1 MEKGRMK
8 HTALVVLSIA
18 FLVVGVLGI
27 VDIGF
32 FASNNGL
39 GLLEIM
45 LGVGGLIIAVR

>member
-8 HTALVVLSIA
+8 HTALVVLSIVL
-18 FLVVGVLGI
+18 LVVGVLGI
-27 VDIGF
+27 VNVDF

>member
-27 VDIGF
+27 VDVGF
-32 FASNNGL
+32 LASNNGL